1 MPQTAL
7 PAADFDL
14 LDVPPAPAGH
24 YAEQALLGALLLEPH
39 RIKALGTLHPADFAN
54 AGHLAVFDAMTTLT
68 PPPPEVHASK
78 PVWLTAVLE
87 HARPA
92 ARGLTAAYL
101 HQLVST
107 CPDPAHA
114 PAYAA
119 IVRAGHAR
127 RTLRAHA
134 EHLIHTASDPMLE
147 DQPTAAL
154 AAADKLAG
162 VLDHLA
168 GRFPAHS
175 STLPRTPAP
184 VHPLRDPDNED
195 VEDERLLLAALC
207 AHPHPT
213 EATRW
218 LQPADFAEPL
228 HGRLFQCLLNVARR
242 RDPVDPI
249 TVLWE
254 AQHQGLITAT
264 LPPADLLGMLASG
277 STAATEHSAELVLRR
292 AMLARAHTTGLT
304 VLAYTQ
310 DDTNTTSQLLTGTRR
325 ALADLGTVR
334 HRWQRAIDPTPART
348 AQRHTPASPRA
359 GPPPPLAKPAFAVRA
374 AR

>member
-1 MPQTAL
+1 MPQ
-7 PAADFDL
+7 PNSSEADFDL
-14 LDVPPAPAGH
+14 LDVPPAPAVH
-24 YAEQALLGALLLEPH
+24 YAEQALLGALLLEPD
-39 RIKALGTLHPADFAN
+39 RIQALGTLHPADFAN

-68 PPPPEVHASK
+68 PPPPEVHTSK
-78 PVWLTAVLE
+78 PLWLTAVLE

-101 HQLVST
+101 HQLVGA

-134 EHLIHTASDPMLE
+134 EHLVHTAGDPMLE
-147 DQPTAAL
+147 DQPSAALTAA
-154 AAADKLAG
+154 DRLAG

-168 GRFPAHS
+168 GRLPAHS

-184 VHPLRDPDNED
+184 AHPVCDPDNED

-207 AHPHPT
+207 ARPT
-213 EATRW
+213 EAARW

-228 HGRLFQCLLNVARR
+228 HGQLFRCLLDVDRR
-242 RDPVDPI
+242 GDPVDPV
-249 TVLWE
+249 TVLWQ
-254 AQHQGLITAT
+254 AQHQGLITPT
-264 LPPADLLGMLASG
+264 LPPAELLGMLTDG
-277 STAATEHSAELVLRR
+277 STATTEHSVELILRR
-292 AMLARAHTTGLT
+292 AMLTRAHTTGLT
-304 VLAYTQ
+304 VLAYAQ
-310 DDTNTTSQLLTGTRR
+310 DDTNTTGQLLTGTRR
-325 ALADLGTVR
+325 ALADLTAVR
-334 HRWQRAIDPTPART
+334 HRWQRAIDPIPART
-348 AQRHTPASPRA
+348 AQRQTPVSPRA
-359 GPPPPLAKPAFAVRA
+359 GPPPPLAKPASVVRA

>member
-1 MPQTAL
+1 MPQPNVPDT
-7 PAADFDL
+7 DFDL
-14 LDVPPAPAGH
+14 LDVPPAPAVH
-24 YAEQALLGALLLEPH
+24 YAEQALLGALLLEPD
-39 RIKALGTLHPADFAN
+39 RIKTLGTLHPADFAN
-54 AGHLAVFDAMTTLT
+54 AGHLAVFHAVTTLT
-68 PPPPEVHASK
+68 PPPPDVHASK

-87 HARPA
+87 HTRPA
-92 ARGLTAAYL
+92 ARGLTASYL

-127 RTLRAHA
+127 RTLTAHA
-134 EHLIHTASDPMLE
+134 EQLVHTAGDPMLE

-154 AAADKLAG
+154 TAADTLAG

-175 STLPRTPAP
+175 SPLPRTPAP
-184 VHPLRDPDNED
+184 AHPVRDPDHED
-195 VEDERLLLAALC
+195 VQDERLLLAALC
-207 AHPHPT
+207 ARPRPT
-213 EATRW
+213 EAARW
-218 LQPADFAEPL
+218 LQPGDFLDPL
-228 HGRLFQCLLNVARR
+228 HGRLFGCLLNVARR
-242 RDPVDPI
+242 GDPIDPV

-254 AQHQGLITAT
+254 AQHQGLITPA
-264 LPPADLLGMLASG
+264 LPPAELLGILTDG
-277 STAATEHSAELVLRR
+277 HGVAAEHWAEVVLRR

-310 DDTNTTSQLLTGTRR
+310 DDTNTVHQLLAGTRR
-325 ALADLGTVR
+325 ALADLAAVR
-334 HRWQRAIDPTPART
+334 ARWHRATDPTLPRTTQSAGPA
-348 AQRHTPASPRA
+348 PPRA
-359 GPPPPLAKPAFAVRA
+359 GPVPLRPTATTRA